1 MTIQMPKRSQVS
13 AGRLSIS
20 HREASTEMIGTT
32 GTSGVRKERSR
43 SGRVRRRMTTLMA
56 TTMKAKSVPMFTSS
70 ASSLRLVKPAT
81 TAMITPSRM
90 VGR

>member
-1 MTIQMPKRSQVS
+1 MPNRTQVS

-20 HREASTEMIGTT
+20 HSEAATETT
-32 GTSGVRKERSR
+32 GSSGTSGVRKARGR
-43 SGRVRRRMTTLMA
+43 SGRVLRRMITLIA
-56 TTMKAKSVPMFTSS
+56 TTTKAKSVPMFTSS

-81 TAMITPSRM
+81 IAMTTPSRM